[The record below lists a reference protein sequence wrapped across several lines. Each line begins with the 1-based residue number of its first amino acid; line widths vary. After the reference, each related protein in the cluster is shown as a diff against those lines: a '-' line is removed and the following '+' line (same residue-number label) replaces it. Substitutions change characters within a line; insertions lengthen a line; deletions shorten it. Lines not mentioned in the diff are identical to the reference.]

1 MNEQD
6 NSFKGNYAEEGELTT
21 PAGQHLPRVLD
32 PVVTMGVVQKYIET
46 EQQRSRRV
54 LFWMS
59 TVFVFA
65 ALIILVLFILVGTF
79 LYQNSRKAV
88 DISDSIRAQVA
99 SYSAEVIGISNKLST
114 LEAKDSQLN
123 ELVKSVDNNRTEE
136 NRLFKTDLQ
145 RFSRWVESLNARDVK
160 VLSELETRM
169 REMQR
174 MLEAKDKELEEMKK
188 QYSALLTSAGPT
200 RSYINAPTLVDNES
214 VSKPEKVDAPDIDI
228 TSISTVG
235 VFDAVVSLKET
246 NILAGVQSKGEVS
259 VVTFPGGDKYE
270 GEFKG
275 GLLNGRGIYYYRN
288 GDRYEGEF
296 RNDMKSGLGVYYY
309 SNGDRYTGEFGNDM
323 KDGKG
328 SFVFR
333 NGEKYVGDFRNDVMI
348 GKGTMLYQNG
358 NKYAGDFKNGLKN
371 GNGILSF
378 HNGDIYKGDFKEDLR
393 NGKGIY
399 FFVDGAKYIGDF
411 KNDKRHG
418 QGRYIYPGGEE
429 YVGAFKE
436 GKKSGEGVCVYP
448 NGRQFKGLWKDD
460 KLVEVIQTVQ

>member
-1 MNEQD
+1 MSEYD
-6 NSFKGNYAEEGELTT
+6 NRFNGYAEEGELSS
-21 PAGQHLPRVLD
+21 PSGQHLPKVLD

-65 ALIILVLFILVGTF
+65 ALLILILFILIGMF

-99 SYSAEVIGISNKLST
+99 SYGAEVIGISNKLST
-114 LEAKDSQLN
+114 LEAKDTQLN
-123 ELVKSVDNNRTEE
+123 ELVRSVENNRTEE
-136 NRLFKTDLQ
+136 NKLFKTDLQ
-145 RFSRWVESLNARDVK
+145 RFSRWVESLNARDLK
-160 VLSELETRM
+160 VLSELETRL

-174 MLEAKDKELEEMKK
+174 TLEARDKELADMKS
-188 QYSALLTSAGPT
+188 QYSALLASAGPT
-200 RSYINAPTLVDNES
+200 RGSLLAPSEREP
-214 VSKPEKVDAPDIDI
+214 VSKPETVDAPETDI
-228 TSISTVG
+228 TSVSTVG
-235 VFDAVVSLKET
+235 VFDAVLVSADT
-246 NILAGVQSKGEVS
+246 NLLAGIQPRGEVS

-296 RNDMKSGLGVYYY
+296 RNDMKSGVGVYYY
-309 SNGDRYTGEFGNDM
+309 ANGDRYTGEYANDM
-323 KDGKG
+323 REGKG
-328 SFVFR
+328 SMVFR
-333 NGEKYVGDFRNDVMI
+333 NSEKYVGDFRNDAMT

-358 NKYAGDFKNGLKN
+358 NKYAGDVRNGLKE

-378 HNGDIYKGDFKEDLR
+378 HNGDIYKGDFKDDLR

-399 FFVDGAKYIGDF
+399 FFLDGAKYIGEF
-411 KNDKRHG
+411 RNDKRHG
-418 QGRYIYPGGEE
+418 QGRYVYPGGEE
-429 YVGAFKE
+429 YVGEFKE
-436 GKKSGEGVCVYP
+436 GRKSGEGVCIYP

-460 KLVEVIQTVQ
+460 KLVEIIKQPVQ